1 MREARWAALT
11 GQSPPAPLLDV
22 GQRTLSPEWGDLCR
36 LVGAV
41 PQLCRTY
48 WPKAKEKVERGDRE
62 IEQSFMAWLTGEVL
76 PPLPSS
82 YQRLRDHLAYVQISA
97 AAEHLADE
105 LDRGIKQNL
114 SAAQVLEQFL
124 AIEIEAT
131 RERRQRRRQRSAR
144 YRDA

>member
-11 GQSPPAPLLDV
+11 GQSPPAPVLDV
-22 GQRTLSPEWGDLCR
+22 GQRTLSPECVDLCR

-41 PQLCRTY
+41 PQLCRPY
-48 WPKAKEKVERGDRE
+48 WPKAKEKVERVDRE
-62 IEQSFMAWLTGEVL
+62 IEQSFMACLTGEVL

-82 YQRLRDHLAYVQISA
+82 YQRLRD
-97 AAEHLADE
+97 HLADE